1 MGGRGRLR
9 VVVRRESIGDRDA
22 IRSLTARAFSGL
34 SFSDETEPL
43 VIDALRAANALSLS
57 LVAVLREQIVGQVT
71 FSELGSPAQSGWL
84 ALGPVSVEPPLQRRG
99 VGSQLIEAGLQAIRE
114 QGVKSCILVG
124 NHRYYHRFGFVVVP
138 AFAPS
143 QYPPQHF
150 QVLRFGDSFPDA
162 PVAFHPA
169 FSSGCTDPI

>member
-71 FSELGSPAQSGWL
+71 FSEL
-84 ALGPVSVEPPLQRRG
+84 V
-99 VGSQLIEAGLQAIRE
+99 
-114 QGVKSCILVG
+114 
-124 NHRYYHRFGFVVVP
+124 
-138 AFAPS
+138 
-143 QYPPQHF
+143 
-150 QVLRFGDSFPDA
+150 
-162 PVAFHPA
+162 
-169 FSSGCTDPI
+169 